1 MSTIDKQV
9 RLAQLDRELYSK
21 QADIAYKAF
30 NGTKQSVRNF
40 REGTLDIGKMNFDN
54 TAQDRI
60 TKEMVTD
67 YHKKEQERYDAQ
79 LQGKTETGL
88 SSTIEAELVNPVV
101 HNFGSLRRPASS
113 EDLERRQEEMARTAS
128 EIGRLDKIIRDV
140 PKRNSEISFELKSDK
155 VLLEPTRTLYLAL
168 IREKSDNERDMRA
181 ALRDR
186 RRLEQRI
193 NDLQTEMAQIE
204 QNIKDNEQGIINAN
218 IKNKEVAK
226 KYEDA
231 FNALNQNLYSIKQEP
246 HESEQAYIQ
255 RIKQLDTMKYDPQ
268 LFADKAELENSK
280 QLMRNLKEVISDD
293 GKISEIVKSLEPN
306 IVFDVNKYWAKIKD
320 TILKIYGPNN
330 KQATVKNY
338 LEFIKAILE
347 TIYDKGSV
355 ITVIPSA
362 NPRTTTSPA
371 APVTAPASTGS
382 ASPVVWSDSD
392 DDDEFEDAP
401 SILGHY
407 QLVDD
412 DKTLYFTPNAKPMY
426 IKIGK
431 DEKANDQILYSK
443 TGQENT
449 FVKFDFKNPKNINNW
464 NRFLR
469 SVMWLDVNGNYHE
482 DYVKTFGSN
491 FTKPKIFTYLKTKLK
506 LKITSPLKSIRQD
519 TGDHITGWGMKNEE
533 VPKLAH
539 FGKNIILLDKL
550 FHKNILSIK
559 NKKMHSVEHF
569 PNVKVSDTLTDI
581 IYNMCIKNTKPTKEM
596 LNSLKSNERKL
607 FDLLLYVSGI
617 GKNIGLTTAKEEHVK
632 ELKGRLQLVESQL
645 RSGNNNPVVKSELKE
660 IIQKLYLYN
669 AISMNNGKA
678 YLKQF

>member
-1 MSTIDKQV
+1 MT
-9 RLAQLDRELYSK
+9 
-21 QADIAYKAF
+21 
-30 NGTKQSVRNF
+30 
-40 REGTLDIGKMNFDN
+40 
-54 TAQDRI
+54 
-60 TKEMVTD
+60 
-67 YHKKEQERYDAQ
+67 
-79 LQGKTETGL
+79 
-88 SSTIEAELVNPVV
+88 
-101 HNFGSLRRPASS
+101 
-113 EDLERRQEEMARTAS
+113 
-128 EIGRLDKIIRDV
+128 
-140 PKRNSEISFELKSDK
+140 
-155 VLLEPTRTLYLAL
+155 
-168 IREKSDNERDMRA
+168 
-181 ALRDR
+181 
-186 RRLEQRI
+186 
-193 NDLQTEMAQIE
+193 QIE

-255 RIKQLDTMKYDPQ
+255 HIKQLDTMKYDPQ

-306 IVFDVNKYWAKIKD
+306 IVFDVNKYWSKIKD

-330 KQATVKNY
+330 KQSTVKNY
-338 LEFIKAILE
+338 LEFIKTILE

-362 NPRTTTSPA
+362 NARTTTSPA
-371 APVTAPASTGS
+371 APVTAPASTGA

-392 DDDEFEDAP
+392 DDDEFEDTP

-412 DKTLYFTPNAKPMY
+412 DKTLYFTPNTKPMY

-464 NRFLR
+464 NIFLR

-519 TGDHITGWGMKNEE
+519 TGDHNTGWGMKNEE

-539 FGKNIILLDKL
+539 FGKNIILL
-550 FHKNILSIK
+550 
-559 NKKMHSVEHF
+559 V
-569 PNVKVSDTLTDI
+569 
-581 IYNMCIKNTKPTKEM
+581 
-596 LNSLKSNERKL
+596 
-607 FDLLLYVSGI
+607 
-617 GKNIGLTTAKEEHVK
+617 
-632 ELKGRLQLVESQL
+632 
-645 RSGNNNPVVKSELKE
+645 
-660 IIQKLYLYN
+660 
-669 AISMNNGKA
+669 
-678 YLKQF
+678 